1 MSRIESDAFGEI
13 SVPADKY
20 WGAQTQRSLGNFE
33 IGDIKMPIPIIKA
46 FGTLKKAAAIVN
58 EKMGSLDPKLS
69 SAIQEAASEVIE
81 GKFNDN
87 FPLVVYQT
95 GSGTQSNMNA
105 NEVISNRAIEILGGE
120 KGSKKNQFTQMTIV
134 ICLNLLMILSQL
146 SCTLLLLVKL
156 NSSYCQN

>member
-1 MSRIESDAFGEI
+1 
-13 SVPADKY
+13 
-20 WGAQTQRSLGNFE
+20 
-33 IGDIKMPIPIIKA
+33 
-46 FGTLKKAAAIVN
+46 
-58 EKMGSLDPKLS
+58 MGSLDPKLS

-120 KGSKKNQFTQMTIV
+120 KGSKT
-134 ICLNLLMILSQL
+134 
-146 SCTLLLLVKL
+146 
-156 NSSYCQN
+156 SSSK

>member
-1 MSRIESDAFGEI
+1 
-13 SVPADKY
+13 
-20 WGAQTQRSLGNFE
+20 
-33 IGDIKMPIPIIKA
+33 
-46 FGTLKKAAAIVN
+46 
-58 EKMGSLDPKLS
+58 MGSLDPKLS

-120 KGSKKNQFTQMTIV
+120 KGSKT
-134 ICLNLLMILSQL
+134 
-146 SCTLLLLVKL
+146 
-156 NSSYCQN
+156 SSPK